1 MPIVQPDDGT
11 GRRRV
16 DLGRL
21 PGWLRYTIALIVMA
35 VVVVLAVTFGSD
47 TEVPG
52 WVSNGLIPAL
62 GVIVLFLVADGI
74 IRAVRRRR

>member
-1 MPIVQPDDGT
+1 MPIGLPDDDT

-21 PGWLRYTIALIVMA
+21 PGWLRYTIALIVVA
-35 VVVVLAVTFGSD
+35 VVVVLAITFGSD
-47 TEVPG
+47 TEVPR
-52 WVSNGLIPAL
+52 WVSKILIPAL
-62 GVIVLFLVADGI
+62 GVIVLLVVADGI